1 MLRLFCRWLG
11 AGFFLLF
18 PFLHLAAQ
26 DVPSAAAQLAASIS
40 ERSAPGAVS
49 VNIVNR
55 SSLSSD
61 AVTTLRGEL
70 LRQLQAKGWRA
81 RTNEQGGT
89 TINVVLA
96 ENYRAYVWAAE
107 ILEGDARKV
116 AVVELPRPKLE
127 SHGSG
132 DELMIART
140 LLISSP
146 EPLLDVALLEGSVVE
161 GAHLL
166 ALKPGALEMYQ
177 MRSSQW
183 QLAQSQPLGLAPQ
196 PGRDRRG
203 RIVVQQ
209 GSIIDAYLPGVHCGG
224 VVTQS
229 LSLACRQ
236 SDDPW
241 PLVDKR
247 GMLAFYAARR
257 NYFTGVLSGSSAGQ
271 NGNPEPFYSAAAL
284 SDRILFSGTDGR
296 VREIAAGPIAPLA
309 TPKWGSSIAGLES
322 ACVHDLLLASAP
334 ADYNQP
340 DSIVAIAATNAD
352 YRPVSQA
359 VAFSGPILALNTAA
373 DHQQAVAIVASSP
386 GYYEAYLLTPRC
398 GF

>member
-1 MLRLFCRWLG
+1 MLRLLCRWLP
-11 AGFFLLF
+11 AAFFLLF

-26 DVPSAAAQLAASIS
+26 DVPAAAAQLAASIS

-55 SSLSSD
+55 SSLSPD

-81 RTNEQGGT
+81 RTTEQGGT
-89 TINVVLA
+89 TINVVLS
-96 ENYRAYVWAAE
+96 ENYRSYVWTAE
-107 ILEGDARKV
+107 ILEADARKV
-116 AVVELPRPKLE
+116 AVVELPRPKLQP
-127 SHGSG
+127 HGSG

-146 EPLLDVALLEGSVVE
+146 EPLLDVALLEGNVGE
-161 GAHLL
+161 GTHLL
-166 ALKPGALEMYQ
+166 ALTPGALEMYQ

-183 QLAQSQPLGLAPQ
+183 QLAQSQPLGLFPQ
-196 PGRDRRG
+196 PGRDLRG

-209 GSIIDAYLPGVHCGG
+209 GSIIDAYLPGVHCSG

-229 LSLACRQ
+229 LSLTCRQ

-241 PLVDKR
+241 PLADKR
-247 GMLAFYAARR
+247 GVLAFYASRR
-257 NYFTGVLSGSSAGQ
+257 NYFTGVLSGSPNQ
-271 NGNPEPFYSAAAL
+271 NGNPEPFYSAAVL
-284 SDRILFSGTDGR
+284 SDRVLFSGIDGR
-296 VREIAAGPIAPLA
+296 VREIAAGPIAPVA
-309 TPKWGSSIAGLES
+309 TPKWGSSMAGLES
-322 ACVHDLLLASAP
+322 ACVHDLLLASA
-334 ADYNQP
+334 AGDYNQP
-340 DSIVAIAATNAD
+340 DAIVAIAASNAD
-352 YRPVSQA
+352 FRPVSQA

-373 DHQQAVAIVASSP
+373 GREQAVAIVASSP